1 MKTGKLILNDSNR
14 SMHTFL
20 IVLTIFAST
29 GLQSWRSLFNN
40 YASEVLGA
48 DGFWVG
54 LIQSVREVPGFLA
67 LLVIFLLML
76 MPEHRLSSLSIVV
89 LGIGLIFTGFSS
101 SLLLLLAATLVM
113 STGFHYYE
121 TTCKSQVLQYFD
133 KPSAS
138 MMLAKI
144 RSITALSNIAV
155 GAAIWGLLE
164 ILNFS
169 MEFIYILVGIVITLA
184 GLYSFTKNPVDKTL
198 PAQKKKMVFKKKYW
212 LFYLLNFFAGSRR
225 QIFVVFAVFLLVVKY
240 NFSVQTIVILFV
252 VNNII
257 NYFVA
262 PVIGRMI
269 NSIGERKVLS
279 IEYASLVFVF
289 LGYAYIDSAIV
300 AAVLYVLDH
309 IFFNFSIGINTYF
322 QKTADNTDIAP
333 SMAVSFTINH
343 IAAVFIPL
351 AGGMMW
357 TWNPSLPF
365 VAGAALSLIS
375 LIFVQKIHTPEIEA
389 MKQQQKHA

>member
-1 MKTGKLILNDSNR
+1 MNSRKLVLNDSNR
-14 SMHTFL
+14 SMHNFL
-20 IVLTIFAST
+20 IALTIFASA

-40 YASEVLGA
+40 FASETLGA

-67 LLVIFLLML
+67 LLVIFLLRL
-76 MPEHRLSSLSIVV
+76 MPEHRLSSLSILV
-89 LGIGLIFTGFSS
+89 LGLGLIFTGYSS
-101 SLLLLLAATLVM
+101 SLFLLLAATLVM

-138 MMLAKI
+138 LMLAKLK
-144 RSITALSNIAV
+144 SITALSNIAI
-155 GAAIWGLLE
+155 GGAIWVLLQLMGL
-164 ILNFS
+164 S
-169 MEFIYILVGIVITLA
+169 MQMVYIIMGIVITA
-184 GLYSFTKNPVDKTL
+184 GGIISFTKNPVDKNL

-212 LFYLLNFFAGSRR
+212 LFYLLNFFSGSRR

-240 NFSVQTIVILFV
+240 KFSVETIVVLFV
-252 VNNII
+252 VNNVI

-262 PVIGRMI
+262 PLIGRMI

-279 IEYASLVFVF
+279 IEYTSLIFVF
-289 LGYAYIDSAIV
+289 LGYAFIDSAAV
-300 AAVLYVLDH
+300 AAVLYVIDH

-322 QKTADNTDIAP
+322 QKTADTTDIAP

-351 AGGMMW
+351 AGGMLW
-357 TWNPSLPF
+357 TWQPSLPF
-365 VAGAALSLIS
+365 IAGAFLSFVS
-375 LIFVQKIHTPEIEA
+375 LLFVQKIRTPEMEQMA
-389 MKQQQKHA
+389 QKKHA